1 VALLPPIPDRPA
13 DRPETWAEYLSRRAI
28 VAMHRQFADELA
40 AWVVD
45 APPFTVDDVVKS
57 FGRFAEAYEF
67 KRKPQPVETVLIDG
81 DVIWR
86 DDAVRR
92 LLDDPSATNLFFT
105 DAGCW
110 QATNVDIDLAPEL
123 KELIPPAEARWVKE
137 EIERLGSE
145 LLSLAYARG
154 LQILNGE

>member
-40 AWVVD
+40 AFVVD

-67 KRKPQPVETVLIDG
+67 KRKPQLETVLIDG

-92 LLDDPSATNLFFT
+92 LLADPGATNLFFI
-105 DAGCW
+105 DAGDVL

-123 KELIPPAEARWVKE
+123 KELIPPAEAKWIDE
-137 EIERLGSE
+137 EIERLGSA
-145 LLSLAYARG
+145 LVSLAYANG
-154 LQILNGE
+154 LRILNGE